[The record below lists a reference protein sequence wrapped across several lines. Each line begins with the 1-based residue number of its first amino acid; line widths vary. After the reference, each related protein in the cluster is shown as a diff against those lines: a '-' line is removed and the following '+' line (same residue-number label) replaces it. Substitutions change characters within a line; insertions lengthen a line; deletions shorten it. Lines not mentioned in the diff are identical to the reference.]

1 MAQAHPERASNGHRL
16 QPPPSHGSKDAP
28 EQVRRTGWA
37 TAAAAALVLLAGPSR
52 TASAAADPQGVW
64 MIEDEVA
71 IAVARCGAGSLC
83 GRVLWLR
90 TPRDAAGRPK
100 RDTMNPDAALRERP
114 LCGLTVLDGLLP
126 VPGKPPAGGMRAR
139 STTRAPGAATASRR
153 HSPPPTCSSRASTS
167 ACRSWA

>member
-37 TAAAAALVLLAGPSR
+37 MAAAAALVLLAGPSR

-64 MIEDEVA
+64 MLEGEVA
-71 IAVARCGAGSLC
+71 IAVARCGARAPC

-90 TPRDAAGRPK
+90 TPRDAARRPQ
-100 RDTMNPDAALRERP
+100 RDS
-114 LCGLTVLDGLLP
+114 VH
-126 VPGKPPAGGMRAR
+126 PAP
-139 STTRAPGAATASRR
+139 APR
-153 HSPPPTCSSRASTS
+153 
-167 ACRSWA
+167 